1 MTSRNGFV
9 RLAGAAS
16 LAPLLHSAPA
26 AGATTQ
32 PLRVLLFP
40 TDGVKTL
47 LWAQQQQLFE
57 HRGLPPIEF
66 EKMASGAAIIPALVG
81 GSGEFGAGS
90 LFPMFAAFARG
101 LPIKLVA
108 PTSLYL
114 SDHADSLLLVGA
126 DSPIR
131 TARDMNG
138 KILGVDSLND
148 VYTLAT
154 RAWVSQGGGD
164 GESLKPVEIPA
175 AESFSAL
182 VAGRIDAAIFKTPF
196 GSIALSTKKVRLL
209 GKPLDAIAPRFL
221 LSSWIATD
229 SYITGNAQTVNGFQ
243 AVVGE
248 ASRYT
253 NSHEDATVDLVAN
266 FTGQD
271 PAQVRSSVRAT
282 SAISVNLAELQR
294 PLDFAA
300 RYKLIPQS
308 FDVRQMLAPGFPI
321 SDAGSP

>member
-1 MTSRNGFV
+1 MTNRSSFI
-9 RLAGAAS
+9 RLAAAAS
-16 LAPLLHSAPA
+16 LAPALRSMPA
-26 AGATTQ
+26 AAAAET
-32 PLRVLLFP
+32 LRVLLFP

-57 HRGLPPIEF
+57 KRGYTIELV
-66 EKMASGAAIIPALVG
+66 KMTSGAATVPALVG

-90 LFPMFAAFARG
+90 LFPMFNAFARG

-114 SDHADSLLLVGA
+114 SEHADSLLLVRA

-131 TARDMNG
+131 SARDMNG
-138 KILGVDSLND
+138 KIVGVDSLND

-164 GESLKPVEIPA
+164 GDSVKPVEIPA
-175 AESFSAL
+175 AEDFAAL
-182 VAGRIDAAIFKTPF
+182 VAGRIDAAVFKTPF
-196 GSIALSTKKVRLL
+196 GSIALNTGKVRLL

-221 LSSWIATD
+221 LSSWISTD
-229 SYITGNAQTVNGFQ
+229 SYIAKAPQAISAYQ
-243 AVVGE
+243 AVIAE
-248 ASRYT
+248 AGRYT
-253 NSHEDATVDLVAN
+253 NSHEDATVDLVAK

-271 PAQVRSSVRAT
+271 PAQVKSSIRAT
-282 SAISVNLAELQR
+282 SAITVSLSELQR

-300 RYKLIPQS
+300 KYKLIPQA
-308 FDVRQMLAPGFPI
+308 FDVRQMLAPGYPLTG
-321 SDAGSP
+321 A